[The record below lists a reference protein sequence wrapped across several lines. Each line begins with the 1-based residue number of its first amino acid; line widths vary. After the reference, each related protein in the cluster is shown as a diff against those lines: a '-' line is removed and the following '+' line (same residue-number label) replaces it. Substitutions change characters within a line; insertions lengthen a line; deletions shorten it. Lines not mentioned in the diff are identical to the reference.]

1 MATTKYIDIKLR
13 TKSAETSAD
22 KLDGKMKGL
31 GTTVDKTSNSFGVL
45 SKVAAA
51 VGTAIITGQ
60 ITKYAD
66 AYTSLQNQVRQ
77 TTNSME
83 ELTQRTK
90 DLLDISNRSRA
101 GISSTSELYTQLVL
115 STENLSLSTEEQLR
129 LTETITKSFL
139 VSGKSAAE
147 SAGSIRQLG
156 QAFAAGV
163 LRGDEFNSIAENAPE
178 IMRAL
183 QRSLNLTQGE
193 LRDLAATGGIT
204 AEILVNALGEAA
216 EVIDTKFNNSTATMA
231 QNIEVANNNLT
242 EFIGSSTTVQN
253 VMGGLGGAI
262 VTASENISTIASGAA
277 VVASV
282 FAAKLIPSILLSTKA
297 AASSALAFNAE
308 AIAKA
313 KQSKETLQQV
323 VADRALTAESV
334 TKNRVLLQSIIV
346 SKDLALQEVIRARS
360 INAVTLANL
369 EELKSNAAR
378 AQSAAFSSGL
388 RLAAEERVVV
398 ANAASVASSKAII
411 AAEIELSA
419 ISARLTAQKAAST
432 VATNAHAAAKTKEAA
447 ATGVLTAANTAL
459 TRSAA
464 IATAASRALTAS
476 IAFLGGPLGIVL
488 IAATALYTF
497 GDSVTDLNRKVS
509 TATPEMDAFAASIEK
524 MSRGAKGASLA
535 NINNEMEKLR
545 VELRET
551 EASLDNIKVQNN
563 GGLYDKSTIEAANY
577 RVKIKNIN
585 DELDLLSK
593 KQGIIIGTPDL
604 SDGTNRGNIN
614 DAPKEATVAKQSP
627 FSLRLSQ
634 ETEALQIE
642 LALRQQVEQGY
653 ISQRDADLS
662 AAYLID
668 ESRRSLAF
676 ENELAKLSVDD
687 EARVAL
693 TAQFD
698 EVALLRKQAFED
710 ALTGIKQ
717 SSTDDRLQIEQD
729 AADAE
734 NQMRANVTNNA
745 IGLLQVLGRE
755 NKAAAIA
762 GIIIS
767 KAMALS
773 ANAVATASGA
783 TLAFAAQQIPGD
795 PTSFA
800 RGAAAAAKTKA
811 LGAVNAGLIVATGLG
826 QAASVFSGGSGALG
840 ATEQGTG
847 SYNQPV
853 QTDAAPIQ
861 TRTVDI
867 RTDGSAFSEAVKDA
881 ALVLFNSGDDDVVLN
896 ITNAQNELIRTSGVG

>member
-22 KLDGKMKGL
+22 KLNGKMKGL
-31 GTTVDKTSNSFGVL
+31 GATADKTSNSFGVL

-51 VGTAIITGQ
+51 VGTAIVTGQ
-60 ITKYAD
+60 ITRYAD

-77 TTNSME
+77 TTKSTE

-101 GISSTSELYTQLVL
+101 GITSTSELYTQLVL
-115 STENLSLSTEEQLR
+115 STENLNLSTEEQLR

-183 QRSLNLTQGE
+183 QRSLKLTQGE

-204 AEILVNALGEAA
+204 AKILVDALGQAA
-216 EVIDTKFNNSTATMA
+216 SVIDTKFNDSTATMA

-297 AASSALAFNAE
+297 AASSALAFNAD

-346 SKDLALQEVIRARS
+346 SKDLALQEVIRARA

-378 AQSAAFSSGL
+378 AKSAAFSSGL

-432 VATNAHAAAKTKEAA
+432 IATNAHAAAKTKEAV
-447 ATGVLTAANTAL
+447 ATGVLAAANTAL
-459 TRSAA
+459 TRTAV
-464 IATAASRALTAS
+464 IATAASRALATS
-476 IAFLGGPLGIVL
+476 IAFLGGPLGIAL

-535 NINNEMEKLR
+535 NINNEMTKLR
-545 VELRET
+545 AELTKAE
-551 EASLDNIKVQNN
+551 EASKKADERALLAASK
-563 GGLYDKSTIEAANY
+563 GGGFS
-577 RVKIKNIN
+577 
-585 DELDLLSK
+585 LLSQVASDARDK
-593 KQGIIIGTPDL
+593 VKGINEQLDVLSEKQGIIIGAPDL
-604 SDGTNRGNIN
+604 SNGTNRGNIN
-614 DAPKEATVAKQSP
+614 NEQSTAPTSTKQSQY
-627 FSLRLSQ
+627 SINLAQ

-653 ISQRDADLS
+653 LSQRDADLS
-662 AAYLID
+662 AAYIAD
-668 ESRRSLAF
+668 ELKRATQF
-676 ENELAKLSVDD
+676 EAEMLKLGEQELLKGELQAQYD
-687 EARVAL
+687 EAAKARQEL
-693 TAQFD
+693 
-698 EVALLRKQAFED
+698 FEGE
-710 ALTGIKQ
+710 LTGLKEKGV
-717 SSTDDRLQIEQD
+717 TDRTKLDQIE
-729 AADAE
+729 
-734 NQMRANVTNNA
+734 
-745 IGLLQVLGRE
+745 LQSKVAMAQGVLGVISAFAGKSKTL
-755 NKAAAIA
+755 NKAIMIA
-762 GIIIS
+762 QG
-767 KAMALS
+767 ALS
-773 ANAVATASGA
+773 AFQIYAS
-783 TLAFAAQQIPGD
+783 
-795 PTSFA
+795 SE
-800 RGAAAAAKTKA
+800 AAAAMILATPPGPILNPSLVPAAAAVSLKGKISA
-811 LGAVNAGLIVATGLG
+811 AGVLAGAVGSAF
-826 QAASVFSGGSGALG
+826 SSGGGG
-840 ATEQGTG
+840 G
-847 SYNQPV
+847 SISASSAVTAPTTPTASTTAPPV
-853 QTDAAPIQ
+853 RN
-861 TRTVDI
+861 RTVDI

-881 ALVLFNSGDDDVVLN
+881 ALVLFNGGDDDVVLN
-896 ITNAQNELIRTSGVG
+896 ITNAQNELIRTGGAG